1 MSDEAREQ
9 TVGLRWL
16 GQSGFELTA
25 VDGQSVL
32 LDPYLSDW
40 AFEDIGTPR
49 AIPPVVEPADVRT
62 SAVIATHYHHDHL
75 DVLACPEI
83 ARANPDAV
91 FIGPPSIEARL
102 VGRGVQRERVIALER
117 GGTVTHGRF
126 TLHGGFVRHEVAGWL
141 TEDALSLVVEV
152 DGVRIFVSGDTEYDS
167 RVLAAREH
175 GPFDVGLF
183 VTNGS
188 GGNMNALEAALMAHQ
203 LGPAV
208 AVPMHYGM
216 WPEEYYGP
224 DATLDPQLF
233 VDACER
239 LGGPATHV
247 MELGEVLSVPLERA
261 GVVSARG

>member
-1 MSDEAREQ
+1 MGNGTTGPAVE
-9 TVGLRWL
+9 LRWL
-16 GQSGFELTA
+16 GQSGFEVTA
-25 VDGQSVL
+25 FDGQSVL

-49 AIPPVVEPADVRT
+49 AVQPVVEAGDVRT

-83 ARANPDAV
+83 ARHNPDAV
-91 FIGPPSIEARL
+91 FIGPPSIAARL
-102 VGRGVQRERVIALER
+102 SGRGVPPDRILGLER
-117 GGTVTHGRF
+117 GGTVTHGAF
-126 TLHGGFVRHEVAGWL
+126 TIHGGFVRHEVAGWL
-141 TEDALSLVVEV
+141 TEDALSLAIEV

-167 RVLAAREH
+167 RVLAARRH

-188 GGNMNALEAALMAHQ
+188 GGNMNALEAALLAHQ
-203 LGPAV
+203 LQPDL

-216 WPEEYYGP
+216 WPDEYYGP
-224 DATLDPQLF
+224 GATLDPELF
-233 VDACER
+233 VDACRR

-247 MELGEVLSVPLERA
+247 MQLGGVLSLPARPVAVPA
-261 GVVSARG
+261 AAS

>member
-1 MSDEAREQ
+1 MGDAATER

-25 VDGQSVL
+25 ADGQSVL

-40 AFEDIGTPR
+40 ALEDIGTPR
-49 AIPPVVEPADVRT
+49 AIAPVVEPGDVRT

-83 ARANPDAV
+83 ARRNPDAV
-91 FIGPPSIEARL
+91 FIGPPSIHARL
-102 VGRGVQRERVIALER
+102 VGRGVAPERVICLER
-117 GGTVTHGRF
+117 DGTVTHGAF
-126 TLHGGFVRHEVAGWL
+126 TIRGGFVRHEVPGWL
-141 TEDALSLVVEV
+141 TEDALSLAIEV

-167 RVLAAREH
+167 RVLAAARY

-188 GGNMNALEAALMAHQ
+188 GGNMNALEAALMAHR
-203 LGPAV
+203 LGPAL

-216 WPEEYYGP
+216 WPDEYYGP

-233 VDACER
+233 VDACRR

-247 MELGEVLSVPLERA
+247 MELGGVLSLPADRTAVPA
-261 GVVSARG
+261 AR

>member
-1 MSDEAREQ
+1 MDDGTKGR
-9 TVGLRWL
+9 TVELRWL

-25 VDGQSVL
+25 ADGQSVL

-49 AIPPVVEPADVRT
+49 AVAPVIEPGEVRT
-62 SAVIATHYHHDHL
+62 SAVVATHYHHDHL

-83 ARANPDAV
+83 ARNNPDAV

-102 VGRGVQRERVIALER
+102 CGRGVPRERVVHLAR
-117 GGTVTHGRF
+117 GGTVTHGAF
-126 TLHGGFVRHEVAGWL
+126 TIHGGFVRHEVAGWL
-141 TEDALSLVVEV
+141 TEDALALAIEV

-167 RVLAAREH
+167 RVLAARRH

-203 LGPAV
+203 LGPELAI
-208 AVPMHYGM
+208 PMHYGM
-216 WPEEYYGP
+216 WPDEYYGP
-224 DATLDPQLF
+224 DATLDPRLF
-233 VDACER
+233 VDACRR
-239 LGGPATHV
+239 LGGPETHV
-247 MELGEVLSVPLERA
+247 MELGGVLSLP
-261 GVVSARG
+261 ARPVAVRVAAS